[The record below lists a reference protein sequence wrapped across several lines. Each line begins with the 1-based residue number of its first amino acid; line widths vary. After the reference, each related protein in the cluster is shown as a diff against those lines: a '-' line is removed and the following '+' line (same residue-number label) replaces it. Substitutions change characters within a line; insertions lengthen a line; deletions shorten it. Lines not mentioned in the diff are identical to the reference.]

1 MGGNQT
7 QTSQGAGILRGK
19 LVKPQVSSKLVAR
32 KVFTTF
38 ADKLANG
45 MKVGLVIAPAGYGK
59 STLLSQSFDVLSDRG
74 IHCAWVSLDDN
85 DNDPLRCLSHLL
97 AALNTLESLNFQLDT
112 EPLGADSKA
121 IIDHMVADTV
131 TKLDALDFRQA
142 LFIDDY
148 HTINNPEVHG
158 LLERL
163 VLYSPPKT
171 MFVIASRKEPE
182 LAFKALRMREEVYQL
197 SAQDL
202 AFALDESEQ
211 FLNVDKQLGLNSQLV
226 KALASRTEGWVAG
239 LQLASLALAGRADS
253 EEFVEE
259 FSGTD
264 RDVTD
269 YLGEAVLNQQTD
281 EIKRFLLWTSLLERM
296 NADLVNA
303 VLGTEA
309 AQAMLE
315 QVEARNLFVIPLDRK
330 RSWYRYHHLFGDFLK
345 MQLAKEYPGTV
356 EKIYQRAFAWCVE
369 QGHHHEAINYAL
381 CAGLNDQAIE
391 LIADIAKDLVQVS
404 GEHWTLLHWLQ
415 QLPDGYVLKRPEI
428 GAAVSWSLL
437 FSRQFSKAR
446 DLLDMLDRH
455 CEQAAND
462 LSPELLRQLRCD
474 VGLNR
479 CFLEAVSDNTE
490 HSSELLK
497 AWLADNP
504 AAEPRDSLTAYIL
517 QAYTSISTFEI
528 DLGSAAA
535 DKAVSI
541 GEEFAVGF
549 LAAWAQAAAGLLG
562 MQRVDVDGAARHFR
576 KGLEYNSRNASPYSW
591 VGSLNSVLL
600 AEALY
605 EQNELT
611 EAEALLRDHFEYI
624 DNQSAVDIAYAG
636 YRVMAKLQFVR
647 TDLEAGLKVIRLG
660 KESAIRAKLPRLGA
674 MLSALEIQSLLLA
687 GKSKEARYIANE
699 CGFSESQA
707 LVFQQESSPLNRE
720 LRALVQA
727 ELYLDRDSPKQAARI
742 LDTLVARAE
751 ETGRQRRLL
760 EMLLLRARAHRAS
773 QRPDDA
779 MLDLGRAIRIGAQGG
794 LCRVFIDA
802 GEDVHQLLRL
812 FTRESSGKQAE
823 TSIAFLGKI
832 NELLLADLKNKQT
845 DATKGE
851 PSGALIEA
859 LTKRERQILDTIITG
874 ETNKEIAEKLFIS
887 DQTVKWHL
895 HQLYQKLGVKNRTSA
910 IAKAQALS
918 LI

>member
-1 MGGNQT
+1 MRGKQT
-7 QTSQGAGILRGK
+7 QARYGAGILRSK
-19 LVKPQVSSKLVAR
+19 LVKPQISGTLVPR

-38 ADKLANG
+38 ADKLVNG

-59 STLLSQSFDVLSDRG
+59 STLLSRSFDVLTDRTV
-74 IHCAWVSLDDN
+74 HCAWLSLDDN
-85 DNDPLRCLSHLL
+85 DNDPLRLLSHLM
-97 AALNTLESLNFQLDT
+97 AALNTLDSLDFQLET
-112 EPLGADSKA
+112 EQLGADSKA
-121 IIDHMVADTV
+121 IIDHIVADTV
-131 TKLDALDFRQA
+131 TRLDALDFRHA

-148 HTINNPEVHG
+148 HTISNPEVHG

-182 LAFKALRMREEVYQL
+182 LAFKALRMREEVCQL
-197 SAQDL
+197 STQDL

-253 EEFVEE
+253 EEFVEA

-281 EIKRFLLWTSLLERM
+281 EIRRFLLWTSLLERM

-303 VLGTEA
+303 VLDTET
-309 AQAMLE
+309 AQSLLE
-315 QVEARNLFVIPLDRK
+315 QVEARNLFVIPLDRQ
-330 RSWYRYHHLFGDFLK
+330 RGWYRYHHLFGDFLK
-345 MQLAKEYPGTV
+345 MQLAKEYPGIA
-356 EKIYQRAFAWCVE
+356 EKVYQRAFAWCVE
-369 QGHHHEAINYAL
+369 QGHHHEAIHYAL

-415 QLPDGYVLKRPEI
+415 QLPDGYVLRRPEI

-437 FSRQFSKAR
+437 FSRQFSRAR

-455 CEQAAND
+455 CEQTANH
-462 LSPELLRQLRCD
+462 LSPELLGQLRCD

-479 CFLEAVSDNTE
+479 CFLEAVTDKTE
-490 HSSELLK
+490 HASEHLK
-497 AWLADNP
+497 AWLADNH
-504 AAEPRDSLTAYIL
+504 AAEPRDLLTAYIL
-517 QAYTSISTFEI
+517 QAYTSVSTFEI
-528 DLGSAAA
+528 DLGTAAA

-541 GEEFAVGF
+541 GEEFVVGF

-605 EQNELT
+605 EQNDLVQ
-611 EAEALLRDHFEYI
+611 AETLLRDHFEYI
-624 DNQSAVDIAYAG
+624 ENQSAVDIAYAG
-636 YRVMAKLQFVR
+636 YRVMAKLQFIR

-674 MLSALEIQSLLLA
+674 MLSALEIHSLLLA
-687 GKSKEARYIANE
+687 GKSKEARYIAKE
-699 CGFSESQA
+699 SGFSESQA
-707 LVFQQESSPLNRE
+707 LAFKQGSPPVNQE

-727 ELYLDRDSPKQAARI
+727 ELYLDRGSPKQAARI

-760 EMLLLRARAHRAS
+760 EMLLLRARAHKAS

-779 MLDLGRAIRIGAQGG
+779 MIDLGRAIEIGAQGG
-794 LCRVFIDA
+794 LCRVFIDT
-802 GEDVHQLLRL
+802 GEDVHQLLRV
-812 FTRESSGKQAE
+812 FAKESSGRQVDA
-823 TSIAFLGKI
+823 SIAFLGKI
-832 NELLLADLKNKQT
+832 NELLLADLKKSQT
-845 DATKGE
+845 NETKGE
-851 PSGALIEA
+851 PSSVLIET
-859 LTKRERQILDTIITG
+859 LTKREKQILNTVITG
-874 ETNKEIAEKLFIS
+874 ETNKEVAEKLFIS
-887 DQTVKWHL
+887 VQTVKWHL
-895 HQLYQKLGVKNRTSA
+895 HQIYQKLGVKNRTSA
-910 IAKAQALS
+910 IVKAQALS
-918 LI
+918 LL